1 MAEDELLEASGPLEA
16 LAQTKQG
23 VLVVNYPDL
32 YWPPY
37 QPLLDCAVWAF
48 LLRKDRPAAELEHL
62 GCFQLLNHSRCRF
75 VVGLAPKELAVQ
87 AQLAASPL

>member
-37 QPLLDCAVWAF
+37 QPLLDCAIWAF

-62 GCFQLLNHSRCRF
+62 GCFQLLNHFRCRF